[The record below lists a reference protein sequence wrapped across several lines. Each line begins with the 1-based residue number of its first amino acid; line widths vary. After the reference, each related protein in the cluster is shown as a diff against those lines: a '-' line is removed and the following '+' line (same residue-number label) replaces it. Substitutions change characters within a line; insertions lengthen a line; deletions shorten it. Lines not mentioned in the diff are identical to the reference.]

1 MKNSLKR
8 SGTALTYDDV
18 LLQPQYSEIRSR
30 GAIDIGSDLGRGL
43 RIELPILSSPMDTI
57 TGGHMAATAASLGG
71 AGIIHR
77 YNTIEQQVLE
87 VVSSYEFSTEDNLI
101 LGAAIGVTGDYADRA
116 SALISAGVD
125 FLCVDVAHG
134 HHILMKEALE
144 HLRSLTD
151 DMHIM
156 AGNVA
161 TLSGV
166 NDLADWGADSVRCNI
181 GGGSI
186 CSTRVQT
193 GHGLPGLQTIFEC
206 SKTDREVAII
216 ADGGI
221 RNSGDI
227 VKALAAGADAIMCG
241 SLLAGTAETPGRVFE
256 GPDGAKYKSY
266 RGMASKEAQVNWR
279 GKYSSYEGVA
289 TQVPFRGSVRDILED
304 IERGLRSGFSYSGA
318 SSLRELQH
326 KAKFIRQTTA
336 GLGESRTHINTRKW

>member
-77 YNTIEQQVLE
+77 YNTIEEQVLE
-87 VVSSYEFSTEDNLI
+87 VVSSYEFSAGDNLI
-101 LGAAIGVTGDYADRA
+101 LGAAIGVTGDYAERA
-116 SALISAGVD
+116 AALISAGVD

-144 HLRSLTD
+144 HLRSLTN

-186 CSTRVQT
+186 C
-193 GHGLPGLQTIFEC
+193 L
-206 SKTDREVAII
+206 
-216 ADGGI
+216 
-221 RNSGDI
+221 N
-227 VKALAAGADAIMCG
+227 
-241 SLLAGTAETPGRVFE
+241 
-256 GPDGAKYKSY
+256 
-266 RGMASKEAQVNWR
+266 
-279 GKYSSYEGVA
+279 
-289 TQVPFRGSVRDILED
+289 
-304 IERGLRSGFSYSGA
+304 
-318 SSLRELQH
+318 
-326 KAKFIRQTTA
+326 
-336 GLGESRTHINTRKW
+336 